1 MIHIGIMDH
10 TLFPE
15 HKRFFAKYEL
25 RDEEGYSY
33 TDKLQFYVMDL
44 TAVDGA
50 TDEEKKQKL
59 VEWANAFRA
68 KSWSE
73 MEEINNSAIKEATK
87 QMRVIMSTPDQR
99 QIVWNRKLA
108 EIDYRSQIL
117 EERKKG
123 IAQGIQKGSLD
134 VLSGLVRKGRITVQ
148 EAAEEAGMTV
158 SMFKTSAG
166 ISESDE

>member
-1 MIHIGIMDH
+1 M
-10 TLFPE
+10 
-15 HKRFFAKYEL
+15 
-25 RDEEGYSY
+25 
-33 TDKLQFYVMDL
+33 
-44 TAVDGA
+44 DGA

-73 MEEINNSAIKEATK
+73 MEEIDNSAIREAAK

-123 IAQGIQKGSLD
+123 IEQGMQIGSLNT
-134 VLSGLVRKGRITVQ
+134 LSGLVQAGLISVQ
-148 EAAEEAGMTV
+148 DAAKQAGMSV
-158 SMFKTSAG
+158 SKFKTSAG
-166 ISESDE
+166 ISDSDE